1 MIQRIQSLY
10 LAIII
15 ILSLLL
21 LNGGILNFADGSGNI
36 LKLSSAG
43 ILTDQN
49 QKIVSQ
55 VFAAWPLTLT
65 EVLIILIAL
74 IAVLMFRNRKKQMFL
89 TLLLIIFSAVLM
101 AAITWFGFKTL
112 HDLNMNLR
120 PGIKMA
126 LPVLILVFSI
136 LAFSG
141 IQKDDQLV
149 KSYDRLR

>member
-10 LAIII
+10 LTIII

-21 LNGGILNFADGSGNI
+21 LNGGILNFTDGSGNS

-55 VFAAWPLTLT
+55 VFAAWPLTSLQ
-65 EVLIILIAL
+65 VLIILISL
-74 IAVLMFRNRKKQMFL
+74 VAVLMFRNRKKQMFL
-89 TLLLIIFSAVLM
+89 TRLLIVLSAVLI
-101 AAITWFGFKTL
+101 AAISWFGFKTY
-112 HDLNMNLR
+112 HDLKMILH

-126 LPVLILVFSI
+126 LPVLILLFSI
-136 LAFSG
+136 LAFRG
-141 IQKDDQLV
+141 IHKDDQLV

>member
-21 LNGGILNFADGSGNI
+21 LSGGILNFTDGAGNT

-55 VFAAWPLTLT
+55 VFAAWPLTLA
-65 EVLIILIAL
+65 EVLIILISL
-74 IAVLMFRNRKKQMFL
+74 VAVLMFRNRKKQMYL
-89 TLLLIIFSAVLM
+89 TLLLIIMSAVII
-101 AAITWFGFKTL
+101 AVITWFGFKTL

-136 LAFSG
+136 LAFRG